1 MLTWLS
7 NALTA
12 AGALLGLAAA
22 PAAVQA
28 DRPADPPLKT
38 APDGR
43 PLTPTFV
50 EDFSAFRTL
59 CGGGRRWRTT
69 FGDGSDPSV
78 ARRTLPSNG
87 ELEVYVDPCFPGA
100 GAASAKLDPFTR
112 RKSGLD
118 IVADRAPPGLAVP
131 LKGYRYTSGL
141 ITTQPS
147 FTQTYGYFEMSAR
160 LPRGKGLWPAFW
172 LLPADQSWPPE
183 IDVMESIGDPGKIY
197 QTAHSTLGAPPG
209 HEVAVSSD
217 PDGFHVFAV
226 AWDPK
231 SITWYLDGRETNRV
245 PTPKDMN
252 KPMYMLVNLAV
263 GGHWPGAPDAATP
276 FPARL
281 TVRWVRAYR
290 FAQ

>member
-1 MLTWLS
+1 MRAWVS
-7 NALTA
+7 NVLA
-12 AGALLGLAAA
+12 AACALLGLAAA

-28 DRPADPPLKT
+28 DRPADPPLRA

-43 PLTPTFV
+43 PLAPTFV
-50 EDFSAFRTL
+50 EDFSGFRTL

-69 FGDGSDPSV
+69 FGDGSDPSIH
-78 ARRTLPSNG
+78 RRSLPSNG
-87 ELEVYVDPCFPGA
+87 ELEVYVDPCFKGTGGA
-100 GAASAKLDPFTR
+100 PLRLDPFAVR
-112 RKSGLD
+112 RGALD
-118 IVADRAPPGLAVP
+118 IIADRAPPRLADQ
-131 LKGYRYTSGL
+131 LDGYRYTSGL

-147 FTQTYGYFEMSAR
+147 FAQTYGYFEMSAR

-209 HEVAVSSD
+209 LEVPVTGD
-217 PDGFHVFAV
+217 PDGFHVYAV
-226 AWDPK
+226 EWDPQF
-231 SITWYLDGRETNRV
+231 ITWYLDGRRTNRV

-263 GGHWPGAPDAATP
+263 GGHWPGAPDAATA

>member
-1 MLTWLS
+1 M
-7 NALTA
+7 TA
-12 AGALLGLAAA
+12 AAACALLGLAAA
-22 PAAVQA
+22 PAPRQTSKAAA
-28 DRPADPPLKT
+28 DQPLKT

-43 PLTPTFV
+43 RLVPTFV
-50 EDFSAFRTL
+50 ETFSGFRTL

-69 FGDGSDPSV
+69 FGDGTDQSI
-78 ARRTLPSNG
+78 ARRSLPPNG
-87 ELEVYVDPCFPGA
+87 ELEVYVDPCLTGTGGA
-100 GAASAKLDPFTR
+100 KLGLDPFAVR
-112 RKSGLD
+112 AGGLD
-118 IVADRAPPGLAVP
+118 IVADRARPELAAQ

-147 FTQTYGYFEMSAR
+147 FAQTYGYFEMSAR

-209 HEVAVSSD
+209 HEVSVPGD

-226 AWDPK
+226 AWDPRFL
-231 SITWYLDGRETNRV
+231 TWYLDGRETSRQ

-263 GGHWPGAPDAATP
+263 GGHWPGAPDADTA
-276 FPARL
+276 FPAHL